1 MACESLLVRSGEL
14 LLGDHL
20 IPMDESQRTLRVGA
34 TLVFGGVLIS
44 LVAGFFHPNQAPAND
59 HAAAFAEY
67 AASDVWIAVHLGQF
81 VGMMMIVAG
90 LVALFPVL
98 DARPGRSGWAGRFG
112 AVAAVLALGLYGVLQ
127 AVDGVALKHAV
138 DAWATA
144 PKSERAARFASAE
157 AIRWLEWSVRSYHSY
172 LLGASFLLYGTVV
185 TSTAGLPRPIGYIMG
200 LSGLAYIAQGW
211 VIGSQGFS
219 SANAAPT
226 LAGIILV
233 LTWSVWLLA
242 NAWRKFT
249 AHIFPTT

>member
-1 MACESLLVRSGEL
+1 
-14 LLGDHL
+14 
-20 IPMDESQRTLRVGA
+20 MDESQRTLRVPA

-44 LVAGFFHPNQAPAND
+44 LVVGFFHPDRAPAND

-67 AASDVWIAVHLGQF
+67 AHSDAWIAVHLGQF
-81 VGMMMIVAG
+81 VGMMLIIAG
-90 LVALFPVL
+90 LVALFLVL
-98 DARPGRSGWAGRFG
+98 SARPGRSVWAGPFG

-144 PKSERAARFASAE
+144 PQAEKVARFASAE
-157 AIRWLEWSVRSYHSY
+157 TIRWLEWSVRSYHSY
-172 LLGASFLLYGTVV
+172 LLGASFLLYGAVV
-185 TSTAGLPRPIGYIMG
+185 ARTAGVPRPIGYLMG

-211 VIGSQGFS
+211 VIGSEGFS
-219 SANAAPT
+219 AANAAPT
-226 LAGIILV
+226 LAGIVLV